1 MLMKIKLCFIFQTL
15 CHLRLGLLTNQ
26 SSVLGILKYLMH
38 DIEQLAFISTD
49 IAALLCC
56 GFITPICRVF
66 FAKASGLGEI
76 SVLNCALN
84 KLRIEFSLK
93 FSWSIH
99 RQVRTEA
106 FEAIITAAIEALVY
120 DKYNEANRK
129 FRKKIWNFIS
139 WRCRLGSTFCCTKY
153 FTERFKSL

>member
-1 MLMKIKLCFIFQTL
+1 MLMERKLCYIFQTL

-26 SSVLGILKYLMH
+26 SIVLGILKYLMH

-66 FAKASGLGEI
+66 FAKESGLGEI

-93 FSWSIH
+93 FSWSVH

-106 FEAIITAAIEALVY
+106 FEAIIIAAIEALVY

-129 FRKKIWNFIS
+129 FRKKTLKFYIMTVWAGINF
-139 WRCRLGSTFCCTKY
+139 LLY
-153 FTERFKSL
+153 

>member
-1 MLMKIKLCFIFQTL
+1 
-15 CHLRLGLLTNQ
+15 
-26 SSVLGILKYLMH
+26 MH

-93 FSWSIH
+93 FSWSVY

-129 FRKKIWNFIS
+129 FRKKFEILYHDGVGWG
-139 WRCRLGSTFCCTKY
+139 RLFVVLNILLKDLKAFSQI
-153 FTERFKSL
+153 